1 MIVSSSLDNN
11 LEINAPGAT
20 KGEAILRLAGHLGL
34 CREQTMGFGDGE
46 NDMTMIR
53 TAGIG
58 VAMGNAVEAL
68 KAEADYVT
76 VTNDE
81 DGVAD
86 AIEKLVLNVE
96 MESRHN

>member
-1 MIVSSSLDNN
+1 
-11 LEINAPGAT
+11 
-20 KGEAILRLAGHLGL
+20 
-34 CREQTMGFGDGE
+34 MGFCDVE
-46 NDMTMIR
+46 YDMTMIR

-96 MESRHN
+96 ME

>member
-1 MIVSSSLDNN
+1 M
-11 LEINAPGAT
+11 
-20 KGEAILRLAGHLGL
+20 
-34 CREQTMGFGDGE
+34 
-46 NDMTMIR
+46 
-53 TAGIG
+53 
-58 VAMGNAVEAL
+58 EAL

>member
-1 MIVSSSLDNN
+1 M
-11 LEINAPGAT
+11 
-20 KGEAILRLAGHLGL
+20 R
-34 CREQTMGFGDGE
+34 REQTMGFGDGE

>member
-1 MIVSSSLDNN
+1 MRFEGKAVIVTGASS
-11 LEINAPGAT
+11 
-20 KGEAILRLAGHLGL
+20 
-34 CREQTMGFGDGE
+34 
-46 NDMTMIR
+46 
-53 TAGIG
+53 GIG
-58 VAMGNAVEAL
+58 RACANLFAMEGAKVVAAARRLDRLEAL

-96 MESRHN
+96 ME

>member
-1 MIVSSSLDNN
+1 M
-11 LEINAPGAT
+11 
-20 KGEAILRLAGHLGL
+20 K
-34 CREQTMGFGDGE
+34 QTMGFGDGE

-53 TAGIG
+53 MAGIG

-68 KAEADYVT
+68 KTEADYVT

-86 AIEKLVLNVE
+86 AIEKLVL
-96 MESRHN
+96 SAD

>member
-1 MIVSSSLDNN
+1 
-11 LEINAPGAT
+11 
-20 KGEAILRLAGHLGL
+20 
-34 CREQTMGFGDGE
+34 MGFGDGE

-53 TAGIG
+53 MDGIG

-68 KAEADYVT
+68 KTEADYVT

-86 AIEKLVLNVE
+86 AIEKLVL
-96 MESRHN
+96 SAD